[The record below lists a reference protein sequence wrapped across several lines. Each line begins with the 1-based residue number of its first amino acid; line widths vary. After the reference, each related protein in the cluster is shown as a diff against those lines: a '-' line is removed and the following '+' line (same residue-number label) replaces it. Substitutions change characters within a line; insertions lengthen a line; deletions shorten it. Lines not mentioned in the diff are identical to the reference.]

1 MKKFPLII
9 ASIAL
14 AIGLNG
20 CAPRAEAFL
29 IGSAVGVGATC
40 MFLWGNVFCQD
51 GSQYNSRPTGAMT
64 PLWYLHDPYFPD
76 ASVPY
81 DMP

>member
-1 MKKFPLII
+1 MKKIPLMIGTLV
-9 ASIAL
+9 L
-14 AIGLNG
+14 AAGFSG

-40 MFLWGNVFCQD
+40 LFLWGNVFCQD
-51 GSQYNSRPTGAMT
+51 GSQYNSRPPYNP
-64 PLWYLHDPYFPD
+64 PLWQLHDPYFPD